1 MADFISTTGVVL
13 LYLIGLF
20 LLLCVV
26 SSSFRRMIGE
36 FFESC
41 LSVVLFIGLC
51 CAFPPLIIFF
61 LLYFLIASVFDDDD
75 EDDDF

>member
-1 MADFISTTGVVL
+1 MADFISTIGVVL
-13 LYLIGLF
+13 LCLIGLF

-36 FFESC
+36 FFGGC
-41 LSVVLFIGLC
+41 LSVGLCIGLC

-61 LLYFLIASVFDDDD
+61 SFIFFDSVCF
-75 EDDDF
+75 